1 MSFFERFDMGKDK
14 DTRREDFL
22 FELQRKIVEI
32 ENLVDEY
39 DLRDQYVSIN
49 ISGLVDTENMDEDTS
64 ELKAFFTFAVKD
76 EVELEVL
83 IDFIRK
89 SYQDQSEGP
98 DLDFLDDL
106 GISLN

>member
-1 MSFFERFDMGKDK
+1 MSFFERFGMSEDK
-14 DTRREDFL
+14 DTRRDDFL

-39 DLRDQYVSIN
+39 GLRDEYVSVN
-49 ISGLVDTENMDEDTS
+49 ISGLIDPEKLEQDTA

-76 EVELEVL
+76 ENELEIL
-83 IDFIRK
+83 LEFIRK
-89 SYQDQSEGP
+89 SYQDQTDGP
-98 DLDFLDDL
+98 DLGFLDDL